1 MNMKKLAC
9 LIMAAPGLVGEV
21 YACSVYASDI
31 SKYDPWLHTG
41 YLYELPFTTHE
52 TVITLIAIGAGLLL
66 IAGLALFFGYEKDSA
81 KA

>member
-1 MNMKKLAC
+1 MSMKKLVC
-9 LIMAAPGLVGEV
+9 LLMAALGLAGEV
-21 YACSVYASDI
+21 YACSVYASDV

-52 TVITLIAIGAGLLL
+52 TVITLIAALSGLLL
-66 IAGLALFFGYEKDSA
+66 IAGIVFFFGNVEDTA